1 MRVHMLALLLVVGA
15 GFYFQIEPYAWITV
29 IVCVGMVIAL
39 ECMNTALE
47 ALADRVSTQE
57 NELIKRAKDVAAAG
71 VLVAALTSLAVAAIV
86 FGPPIMLKFGPN

>member
-1 MRVHMLALLLVVGA
+1 MRVHLFALVLVLGA
-15 GFYFQIEPYAWITV
+15 GAYVELEPYAWVAV

-47 ALADRVSTQE
+47 VLADRVSTE
-57 NELIKRAKDVAAAG
+57 DDELIKRAKDVASAA

-86 FGPPIMLKFGPN
+86 FGPPIMLKFALR